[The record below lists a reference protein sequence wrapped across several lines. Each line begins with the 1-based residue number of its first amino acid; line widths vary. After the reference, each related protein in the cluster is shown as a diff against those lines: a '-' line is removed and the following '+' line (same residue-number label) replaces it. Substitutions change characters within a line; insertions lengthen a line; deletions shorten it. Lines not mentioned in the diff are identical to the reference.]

1 MSKSKS
7 KTKYILNYPFKD
19 YTEHEGI
26 NNSSFQSIDPDRD
39 GCPAIWH
46 ANQINKP
53 TETSSPALFFGKVFH
68 KYILEMDDFF
78 NDYTV
83 LDAKKKQEIYY
94 KALDSGSKAKGF
106 SKSLG
111 SYKDEVARLKRIGM
125 EFIEPE
131 LVDTLG
137 EMRTSVSK
145 QIEPYDDV
153 ILGTDRITE
162 LSVFAE
168 LYDFQGR
175 PALCKGRI
183 DAYKKNK
190 KIVDLK
196 TTVSA
201 SPNHLA
207 RHIPKMKLY
216 VQAAF
221 YMDLMK
227 ANGENV
233 EEFWWCFVD
242 KRAPYPVSYIQCEEG
257 MLNLGRH
264 EYRTWLGWINDGRE
278 TDNWS
283 GHLNLIDWPDYFI
296 KQIDML

>member
-1 MSKSKS
+1 MSKT

-46 ANQINKP
+46 ANQTTKP
-53 TETSSPALFFGKVFH
+53 TETQSPALFFGKVFH
-68 KYILEMDDFF
+68 KYILEMDDFY
-78 NDYTV
+78 NDYVV
-83 LDAKKKQEIYY
+83 LDDKKKLDLYY
-94 KALDSGSKAKGF
+94 RAVDNYGSKAKGF
-106 SKSLG
+106 SKALQ
-111 SYKDEVARLKRIGM
+111 SYKDEVASMKKRGK
-125 EFIEPE
+125 EFIEPD
-131 LVDTLG
+131 LIDTLD
-137 EMRTSVSK
+137 EMRNSVRK
-145 QIEPYDDV
+145 QIEPFDDV
-153 ILGTDRITE
+153 ILAKNRITE

-168 LYDFQGR
+168 LPDFQGR
-175 PALCKGRI
+175 TALCKGRI
-183 DAYKKNK
+183 DAYKKND

-196 TTVSA
+196 TTVSG
-201 SPNHLA
+201 SPNNLA

-227 ANGENV
+227 ANGEDV
-233 EEFWWCFVD
+233 KEFWWCFVD
-242 KRAPYPVSYIQCEEG
+242 KRAPYPVSYIKCDEG
-257 MLNLGRH
+257 MLKLGRH

-278 TDNWS
+278 TGNWP
-283 GHLNLIDWPDYFI
+283 GHLNLIDWPDYFL